1 MRRLSATSCSNC
13 PYVNRL
19 ADAECITD
27 VDLGSWLEIASKR
40 GSSGSVDAILAKKR
54 ERDAL
59 LCDRRRNEEGV
70 RSRND
75 DVLLVH
81 NIVKAGGLESHW

>member
-1 MRRLSATSCSNC
+1 M
-13 PYVNRL
+13 NRL
-19 ADAECITD
+19 PDAECITD

-40 GSSGSVDAILAKKR
+40 GSFGSVDAILAKKR

-59 LCDRRRNEEGV
+59 LCDRRRDEEGV

-81 NIVKAGGLESHW
+81 NIVKAGGFGVALVGLVH